1 MKYETIDLGKGLTLP
16 CIQLDLTGSTDTPAR
31 RELKAQ
37 IYHLVDTK
45 GGLLI
50 RNTGIK
56 DTKQYGKF
64 LASIEFSHHSYVG
77 GTNPRTEKGSGVY
90 TAVDLPPPI
99 TIHSHQEMSYL
110 DTIPDYVSFYCQ
122 LPPNNGQ
129 KTNLFVDMRQF
140 TANLPNELKA
150 RYRGKR
156 ARLQRTLP
164 SAEREDFSQGEK
176 SWQEAL
182 GTGNHQ
188 EATLIAQ
195 EHGWELTWKDDDSLV
210 ILHEPARFFRPHLI
224 HGELWC
230 NQAML
235 IHPVISHRCAIRN
248 GRLADV
254 EKLDKVR
261 AEAPDIID
269 QMFLENGNS
278 IPDTDVE
285 SYYDLLLEMETHFA
299 LKQGEVIILDNML
312 VAHGRGAFEGPR
324 EMFAALGN
332 RHSGQSTMSAN

>member
-1 MKYETIDLGKGLTLP
+1 MKYETVDFGKGLTLP
-16 CIQLDLTGSTDTPAR
+16 CSQLDLTGPADAPAR

-56 DTKQYGKF
+56 DTRQYGEF

-77 GTNPRTEKGSGVY
+77 GTNPRTEMGNGVY
-90 TAVDLPPPI
+90 TAVDRPPSI

-110 DTIPDYVSFYCQ
+110 DTIPDYVSFYCE

-129 KTNLFVDMRQF
+129 KTNLFVDMREF
-140 TANLPNELKA
+140 TANLPNELKS
-150 RYRGKR
+150 RYRGRR
-156 ARLQRTLP
+156 ARLQRTLK
-164 SAEREDFSQGEK
+164 SSEQEAFSQGEK

-182 GTGNHQ
+182 GTGDHQ
-188 EATLIAQ
+188 EAALIAQ
-195 EHGWELTWKDDDSLV
+195 ERGWELTWKDDDSLV
-210 ILHEPARFFRPHLI
+210 ILQEPARFFRTHLI

-230 NQAML
+230 TQAML
-235 IHPVISHRCAIRN
+235 INPVTYRRDAVRD
-248 GRLADV
+248 GRLSHV
-254 EKLDKVR
+254 EKLDQVR
-261 AEAPDIID
+261 AEAPDTIN

-285 SYYDLLLEMETHFA
+285 CWYDLILEMETHFA
-299 LKQGEVIILDNML
+299 LEQGEVIILDNML

-332 RHSGQSTMSAN
+332 RDSGQSTMGAN